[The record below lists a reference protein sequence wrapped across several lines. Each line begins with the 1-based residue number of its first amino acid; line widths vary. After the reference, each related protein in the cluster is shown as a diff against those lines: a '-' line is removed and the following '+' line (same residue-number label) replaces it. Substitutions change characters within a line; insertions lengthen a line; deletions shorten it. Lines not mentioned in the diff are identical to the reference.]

1 MNCSTPGFLVLH
13 YLWKFAQTH
22 VHWVNDAIQPCQAL
36 SPPSHIFNLSLHQGV
51 FKWASSLN
59 QVAKS
64 TGASAS
70 ASVFP
75 MNTQGWFSL
84 GLTGLISFLSKE
96 LSWVFSGTTAWKH
109 QFFGTQPS
117 LWFNSHMTTGKI
129 IAFIIGTFV
138 GKEMSLLFYMLSSLA
153 IAFLPRSK
161 WLPIL
166 WL

>member
-1 MNCSTPGFLVLH
+1 MNCSMPGFLVLH
-13 YLWKFAQTH
+13 YLQKFAQTH

-36 SPPSHIFNLSLHQGV
+36 SPPSPVFNLSLHQGL

-64 TGASAS
+64 TEASAS
-70 ASVFP
+70 ASVLP

-84 GLTGLISFLSKE
+84 GLTGLISLLSKE
-96 LSWVFSGTTAWKH
+96 LWRVFSSTTAWKH

-117 LWFNSHMTTGKI
+117 LWSNSHMTTGKI
-129 IAFIIGTFV
+129 TAFTIGTFV
-138 GKEMSLLFYMLSSLA
+138 GKEMSLLFNMMSRLV